1 MKLNTA
7 VIVIVIAILLLGAPA
22 FGQVIGPSDLALGQ
36 AAPAAAATPLP
47 WFEDITRRAGIH
59 FRTEASPTSQKYLI
73 ESMGGGVA
81 VFDYDGDGRLD
92 LFFVNGAKLTDPMP
106 KDALPDKSDPRYWNR
121 LYHNNG
127 DGTFTDVTEKAGLRG
142 RSYGMGVAVGD
153 YDNDGHPDLYVT
165 GLGSNALYHNNGDG
179 TFTDVTAE
187 AGVAASGWSTS
198 AAFLDYDRDGYLDI
212 FVTRYLVWD
221 FSNNLWCGNG
231 SRDMRAYCHPNL
243 FKPATSI
250 LYRNNHDG
258 TFTDVSEQAG
268 ISGHPGNG
276 LGVAF
281 NDYDHDGWPDIVVAN
296 DAQPQQLFRNLGNGK
311 FEELGVTSGLA
322 WDDDG
327 RTFSGMG
334 VDFRDYD
341 NDGQPDLFITDLA
354 MQGWAL
360 FRNVKGQF
368 QYASAATGIDRISRR
383 HSGWGTS
390 FTDFDND
397 GWKDLFVVQSH
408 VMDNIE
414 TTQPGLHYLEPPVML
429 RNVKGKF
436 EDVSGSSGEVFS
448 VPVAGRGAAIGDL
461 DNDGFEDVVFTS
473 LGGEARILHNGGNK
487 NHWILI
493 NTIGTVSNRDGIGAQ
508 IHVVSESGQEQ
519 WEIVSTAGSYL
530 SARDKRVH
538 FGLGSDRKIK
548 TLEITWPSGIIQR
561 LDDVAADQILTV
573 TEPVKARAT
582 TSPKVSEQAR

>member
-1 MKLNTA
+1 MKLKTP
-7 VIVIVIAILLLGAPA
+7 VPAILLIFPVLILGGLH
-22 FGQVIGPSDLALGQ
+22 GQVKPVSAGAVSFPN
-36 AAPAAAATPLP
+36 
-47 WFEDITRRAGIH
+47 FEDVTRRAGVH
-59 FRTEASPTSQKYLI
+59 FRTEASPTSQKYLL
-73 ESMGGGVA
+73 ETMGGGVA
-81 VFDYDGDGRLD
+81 VFDYDGDGLLD
-92 LFFVNGAKLTDPMP
+92 LFFVNGAKLSDPMS
-106 KDALPDKSDPRYWNR
+106 KGAEPDKSDPRYWNR

-127 DGTFTDVTEKAGLRG
+127 DGTYTDVTEKAGLRG
-142 RSYGMGVAVGD
+142 CCYGMGVAVGD
-153 YDNDGHPDLYVT
+153 YDNDGHEDIYVT
-165 GLGSNALYHNNGDG
+165 GWGSNTLYHNNGDG
-179 TFTDVTAE
+179 TFTDVTRK
-187 AGVAASGWSTS
+187 AGVAAAGWSTS
-198 AAFLDYDRDGYLDI
+198 AAFVDYNRDGYLDI

-221 FSNNLWCGNG
+221 FSMNIWCGNG
-231 SRDMRAYCHPNL
+231 SKDMRAFCHPNL
-243 FKPATSI
+243 FRPATSI

-311 FEELGVTSGLA
+311 FEEVGVTRGLA

-341 NDGQPDLFITDLA
+341 NDGWPDVFITDLA
-354 MQGWAL
+354 TQSWAL

-368 QYASAATGIDRISRR
+368 EYVSLMTGIEKISRQ

-390 FTDFDND
+390 FADFDND
-397 GWKDLFVVQSH
+397 GWKDLLVIQSH

-414 TTQPGLHYLEPPVML
+414 ITQPGLHYLEPPVML
-429 RNVKGKF
+429 RNMKGRF
-436 EDVSGSSGEVFS
+436 EDVSATAGEAFA

-461 DNDGFEDVVFTS
+461 DNDGFEDIVFTR
-473 LGGEARILHNGGNK
+473 LDGEARILHNAGNA

-493 NTIGTVSNRDGIGAQ
+493 NTIGSVSNRDGIGAQ
-508 IHVVSESGQEQ
+508 IHIISESGLEQ
-519 WEIVSTAGSYL
+519 WDIVSSAGSYL

-538 FGLGSDRKIK
+538 FGLGSDRMIK
-548 TLEITWPSGIIQR
+548 SLDINWPSGIVQH
-561 LDDVAADQILTV
+561 LTNVSADHILTV
-573 TEPVKARAT
+573 KEPAQEPSKDPAKEGPAR
-582 TSPKVSEQAR
+582 